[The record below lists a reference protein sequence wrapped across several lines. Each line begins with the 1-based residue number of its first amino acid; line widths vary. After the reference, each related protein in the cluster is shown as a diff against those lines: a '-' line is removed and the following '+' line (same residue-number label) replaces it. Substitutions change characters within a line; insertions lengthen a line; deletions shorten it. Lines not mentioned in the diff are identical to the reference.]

1 MTMFAPIYYPYLT
14 ISDSCMRMNF
24 LIEQDDLFFRTN
36 FESYGDLFFWNEGST
51 LSTGGNQ
58 PGSVNIVPVVK
69 NSFCTNTNSA
79 LVPVVK
85 VKKTNKMFLRSNI
98 ICVLTVLVTISCYYH
113 QLLTKIRRF
122 WKPLV
127 GTRISTGRVVLCIYI
142 CN

>member
-1 MTMFAPIYYPYLT
+1 MTMFAPIYYPYLA
-14 ISDSCMRMNF
+14 ISDSCMRMHF
-24 LIEQDDLFFRTN
+24 LNRVGWLVFWDKFWIL
-36 FESYGDLFFWNEGST
+36 GWLVFWNEGST
-51 LSTGGNQ
+51 QSTGGNH

>member
-1 MTMFAPIYYPYLT
+1 MTTFAPIYYPYLA

-85 VKKTNKMFLRSNI
+85 VKKTNKMFLRSNMCI
-98 ICVLTVLVTISCYYH
+98 GSACYH
-113 QLLTKIRRF
+113 QLLLPSVANQDKKILET
-122 WKPLV
+122 P
-127 GTRISTGRVVLCIYI
+127 GRNQNFYWPGCTMHIYI